1 MSEVTVVMATYIGAR
16 FLKEQIQSILDQSM
30 PPTSILIFDDG
41 SSDDTSQIA
50 SSFESDLI
58 HFHVNEKNKGV
69 TKNFVDGIL
78 ATETPYIALADQDD
92 IWEPQKLEKTY
103 HELINIQEADK
114 PAVVF
119 SDLRVIDQNNQTVS
133 PSFWAEIGI
142 GNYEFCLDT
151 LLFGNFMTGCTLLM
165 NHHIKPYLA
174 KIKADTDIHD
184 AWIAL
189 IAYTF
194 GNANGLREPLVRYRQ
209 HQTNL
214 TFSTGTKKRDLKF
227 KLLKHLEFLRHPEGY
242 LHDRTALITAFYDC
256 FKADIPEEL
265 QNKFQSFLRLRN
277 KGYLTQKFAMRKT
290 FAPYWR

>member
-1 MSEVTVVMATYIGAR
+1 MSEITVVMATYNGAKY
-16 FLKEQIQSILDQSM
+16 LEEQIQSILDQSM
-30 PPTSILIFDDG
+30 RPARILIFDDG
-41 SSDDTSQIA
+41 SSDDTQQIA
-50 SSFESDLI
+50 TSFDSGLI

-78 ATETPYIALADQDD
+78 ATHTPYIALADQDD

-103 HELINIQEADK
+103 HELINIQEAER

-119 SDLRVIDQNNQTVS
+119 SDLCVIDQNNQTVS
-133 PSFWAEIGI
+133 SSFWAEIGI
-142 GNYEFCLDT
+142 GNYEFCLNT

-165 NHHIKPYLA
+165 NHQIKPYLQR
-174 KIKADTDIHD
+174 IQIDTDIHD

-194 GNANGLREPLVRYRQ
+194 GKASAIREPLVRYRQ

-214 TFSTGTKKRDLKF
+214 TFSTGTKKRDFKF
-227 KLLKHLEFLRHPEGY
+227 KLLKHLEFLRHPERY
-242 LHDRTALITAFYDC
+242 LHERTTLVAAFLDS
-256 FKADIPEEL
+256 FEADIPEDL
-265 QNKFQSFLRLRN
+265 RDKYQSFFKLKN